1 MSDTDK
7 ITPFTYVDQIC
18 LKTKDVPYDK
28 KVASAYFLCLHFSF
42 FKDLVKIVDNIL
54 PYLYTL
60 GDEAIYEYLWYSI
73 PQGKR
78 FIRWPKKKE
87 EEFLDIG
94 IQKMKDKY
102 PQLSKREARMIV
114 SYYMNMR
121 KKK

>member
-1 MSDTDK
+1 MPDK